1 MEGCSVSE
9 IENRPIQ
16 DVLREA
22 AARMEGGTGATCWAR
37 LARAL
42 GVDVESMGRDWEAVS
57 ATCLEAIAD
66 RVDAQ
71 GVVTVTAPA
80 PAPTPEEPKQAPLQA
95 QAYNLVRVAVE
106 AYELGRAAR

>member
-1 MEGCSVSE
+1 MSE
-9 IENRPIQ
+9 AENRPIQ

-22 AARMEGGTGATCWAR
+22 AAHMEGVSGATCWER

-42 GVDVESMGRDWEAVS
+42 GMDEQSIRRDWGAVS
-57 ATCLEAIAD
+57 ATCLETIAD

-80 PAPTPEEPKQAPLQA
+80 PTPQPTQAPLQA

>member
-1 MEGCSVSE
+1 MSDSE
-9 IENRPIQ
+9 NKPIQ

-42 GVDVESMGRDWEAVS
+42 GVDVEAMGRDWEAVS

-80 PAPTPEEPKQAPLQA
+80 PTPQPTQEPTPAPDSMR
-95 QAYNLVRVAVE
+95 NVVRLVVE

>member
-1 MEGCSVSE
+1 MSE
-9 IENRPIQ
+9 TENRPVQ

-22 AARMEGGTGATCWAR
+22 AAHMEGGTGATCWAR

-80 PAPTPEEPKQAPLQA
+80 PTPAQEPQPTPDSTRDVVR
-95 QAYNLVRVAVE
+95 LVVE